1 MAKQFDVFLRRH
13 LIECDILIQSLPY
26 RDGISVT
33 DRIIVDAVLQGCKL
47 MRIAAAQS
55 GIEVNAQIDRLI
67 KTCLER
73 LSLQTVMD
81 ASVDL
86 KATSIAK
93 PVNEPIVMDTK
104 NLGTLETVLNRAEA
118 GMVMAVNP
126 LVTKIAKS
134 LGQMNT
140 GIVVGA
146 NVTDTLKKSILTLRA
161 DTTLDVEVQGE
172 LKKGLLDLDTEI
184 CMDATLASLCK
195 RIGFDAVA
203 GIEMAVT
210 CLGTKLY
217 HSLGRGYSGISVDAQ
232 VTGTKARKIETA
244 ETIVQIMADMSAVLI
259 KLIYPEDVD
268 VWIDAEVSE
277 SRLKRYRLMSDLG
290 DTTLED
296 LGDMTLDD
304 FYYIILA
311 G

>member
-86 KATSIAK
+86 KATNIAK
-93 PVNEPIVMDTK
+93 PVNEPIVMDAK

-172 LKKGLLDLDTEI
+172 LKIGLLDLDTEI

-217 HSLGRGYSGISVDAQ
+217 HSLGRGYSGISVDAK

-277 SRLKRYRLMSDLG
+277 SQLKRYRLMSDLG

>member
-86 KATSIAK
+86 KATNIAK
-93 PVNEPIVMDTK
+93 PVNEPIVMDAK

-217 HSLGRGYSGISVDAQ
+217 HSLGRGYSGISDDAK

-277 SRLKRYRLMSDLG
+277 SQLKRYRLMSDLG